1 ISLMSA
7 NSSAGGLLTS
17 AERLT
22 SRIVALSHY
31 TPLMAKAAETP
42 RLIAENRKA
51 RFDYF
56 IEERFEAGL
65 ALQGWEVKAMRA
77 GRAQLKEA
85 YVYLR
90 GGEAFLIGAHLS
102 PLQTTSTHVTAD
114 PVRTRKLLLHHS
126 ELQRLIGAVE
136 RRGYTLVPLEL
147 YWKHG
152 RAKLQLGLAKGKKQH
167 DKRAVEKERDWQRD
181 KARLLRRG

>member
-1 ISLMSA
+1 MTKDAQS
-7 NSSAGGLLTS
+7 
-17 AERLT
+17 
-22 SRIVALSHY
+22 
-31 TPLMAKAAETP
+31 P

-56 IEERFEAGL
+56 IEERYEAGL

-77 GRAQLKEA
+77 GRAQLQEA

-102 PLQTTSTHVTAD
+102 PLPTTSTHVTPD
-114 PVRTRKLLLHHS
+114 PVRTRKLLLHKD
-126 ELQRLIGAVE
+126 EIQRLVGKTAE
-136 RRGYTLVPLEL
+136 RGLTLVPLKV
-147 YWKHG
+147 YFNHG
-152 RAKLQLGLAKGKKQH
+152 LAKIELGLAKGKKQH